1 MSKIVDIQLRIN
13 DNDVELIA
21 KRKDYTEVQAI
32 ELSEIQN
39 EIKKIILFC
48 ENLKTKDEELKEQKE
63 KLLDFVTNHSS
74 DEEKANNPEL
84 FEKWSVGKAYRL
96 NDYINHLGIVY
107 KCKKEHIANYEYIPS
122 ITKDYWEKLQKSKEV
137 DPTINPEWQENFESA
152 ENYSRDKSYKK
163 GDYVKYYNELY
174 KAKKNVTDEQ
184 LPSSIS
190 EYWEHITKKISNLG
204 M

>member
-21 KRKDYTEVQAI
+21 KRKDYTEIQAI

-39 EIKKIILFC
+39 EIKKIISFC

-84 FEKWSVGKAYRL
+84 FDKWLIRKMYKL
-96 NDYINHLGIVY
+96 NDVINHLGIIY
-107 KCKKEHIANYEYIPS
+107 KCKKEHISDYEYIPS
-122 ITKDYWEKLQKSKEV
+122 ISSEYWEVVKAKSEKPRNPLLPKEK
-137 DPTINPEWQENFESA
+137 PQFYES
-152 ENYSRDKSYKK
+152 DKTYNK
-163 GDYVKYYNELY
+163 GDYVMSGNKVYQRIAERGNDGSPLLRQSDWKELG
-174 KAKKNVTDEQ
+174 E
-184 LPSSIS
+184 
-190 EYWEHITKKISNLG
+190 WED
-204 M
+204 